1 MRLLAIDID
10 DLELWAKVAKDL
22 AEDTT
27 RLRHNELDAVGVTVA
42 AELDLLLSGALSKH
56 DHLVGR
62 EIGGRERF
70 AVEQLDG
77 HVRVELGEVRV
88 CGGGAV
94 RSDVRVCQVELVAQ
108 IVEARGA
115 RVVDAYWFHAS
126 ENDVFRDFYA

>member
-10 DLELWAKVAKDL
+10 DLELWSEVAKDL
-22 AEDTT
+22 PKDTT

-62 EIGGRERF
+62 KIGGREWF
-70 AVEQLDG
+70 GVEQLDG

-94 RSDVRVCQVELVAQ
+94 CSDVRLCQVELVAQ

-115 RVVDAYWFHAS
+115 RVVDAY
-126 ENDVFRDFYA
+126 